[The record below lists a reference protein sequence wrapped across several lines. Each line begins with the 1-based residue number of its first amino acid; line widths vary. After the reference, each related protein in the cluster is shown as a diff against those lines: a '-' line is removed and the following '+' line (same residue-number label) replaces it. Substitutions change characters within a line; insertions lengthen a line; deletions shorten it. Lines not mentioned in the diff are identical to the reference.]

1 MDQKLKNQLQKNY
14 KEYSQSLLEYLFDN
28 DTDRNK
34 SKHTSPAL
42 TRSGGRSTLLRSS
55 VVSRTRGTPYTMKT
69 IGSLKT
75 FEQVLNEVLESLR
88 DERLYQIKDKLK
100 KILKDYK
107 LFISAKKKKSTT
119 YTQNERGLRLY
130 DDKTS
135 EELRAKLNTEI
146 DKIWPLLWFTPK
158 QGNEYDEMEYGREI
172 RKYLNTNTKTLPLY
186 NIDDIH
192 LGARLRAVENM
203 KPPDKMKMF
212 NDLAVYRSIIC
223 KHIYKQCLTEKQ
235 PNKTCFYYHGE
246 DVSELASAM
255 IKYAIYLNFFKRHLS
270 SISSSYKSSTK

>member
-75 FEQVLNEVLESLR
+75 FEQVLNEVIEALL

-100 KILKDYK
+100 KILKHYK
-107 LFISAKKKKSTT
+107 SYISLANKKKSIT

-135 EELRAKLNTEI
+135 EELREKLNTEI

-158 QGNEYDEMEYGREI
+158 RGNEYDEIDYGKEI
-172 RKYLNTNTKTLPLY
+172 QKYLSTDTKTLPLY

-192 LGARLRAVENM
+192 LGARLRAVQNM

-223 KHIYKQCLTEKQ
+223 KNIYKKCRSDKE
-235 PNKTCFYYHGE
+235 PNKMCFYYHGE
-246 DVSELASAM
+246 NVKELASAM
-255 IKYAIYLNFFKRHLS
+255 IKYAIYLNLFKRRLS
-270 SISSSYKSSTK
+270 SSHKSSTK